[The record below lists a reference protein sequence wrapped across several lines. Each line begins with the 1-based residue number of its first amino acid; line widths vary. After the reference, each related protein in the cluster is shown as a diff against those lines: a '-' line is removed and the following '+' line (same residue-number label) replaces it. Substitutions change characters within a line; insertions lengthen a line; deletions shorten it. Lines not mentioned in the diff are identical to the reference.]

1 LTGADVAP
9 GHAAGFYSWITTLPF
24 HMTQPTHSH
33 RLPDDDDPN
42 TKRDWIHADPPY
54 GTGFPEQVK
63 RFRDL
68 LAELIARRILTE
80 RQGPKDSDSE
90 TNA

>member
-1 LTGADVAP
+1 
-9 GHAAGFYSWITTLPF
+9 
-24 HMTQPTHSH
+24 MTEPTNLY
-33 RLPDDDDPN
+33 RLPDDDDDPN
-42 TKRDWIHADPPY
+42 TKRDQIDADPPY

-68 LAELIARRILTE
+68 LAELIARQILAK
-80 RQGPKDSDSE
+80 RRGAKDSDSE